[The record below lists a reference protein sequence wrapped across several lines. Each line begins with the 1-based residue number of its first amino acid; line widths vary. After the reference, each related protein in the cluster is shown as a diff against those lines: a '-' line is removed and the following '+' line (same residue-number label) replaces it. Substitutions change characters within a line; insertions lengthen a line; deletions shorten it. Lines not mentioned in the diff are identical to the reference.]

1 MNEADRIN
9 MIRMASQSMEMPERR
24 EALYP
29 VILWG
34 MYLAGVA
41 TGLFI
46 ACIIIN

>member
-1 MNEADRIN
+1 
-9 MIRMASQSMEMPERR
+9 MASQSMEMPGRR
-24 EALYP
+24 EAIWP

-41 TGLFI
+41 TGLLM